1 MENNNNYIDTW
12 GITLNDLLIQNLQDE
27 IALINPVV
35 YENPIFTGN
44 SNNYE
49 QIIGQGNTN
58 INSSNSIFNNITTS
72 FDTIITGSNIDIGTL
87 NSANTTFQYSPFYY
101 SALSNLITNSNLY
114 LNAGN
119 TVSNLYAYSNASF
132 CNCGISNIYMAQ
144 GSNLT
149 ITDNSLIYQINMTNA
164 NIGNYYSSNTN
175 VSYLVASNII
185 TSNVYS
191 SNASNCIFNSSNAF
205 FSTSNTIDTV
215 NTVNAFTVGGN
226 IKNFDVYN
234 DAYIEYQPRV
244 AIGANTVSFFFDQ
257 GAIPLSTTTYKLR
270 SFMFDQQGKMYVTY
284 IKNNADETYEHTL
297 FRN

>member
-175 VSYLVASNII
+175 VSYIVASNII